1 MEAEPVQS
9 IRASIHP
16 ELKDPLRSDLSDQ
29 AIQACYEL
37 LSSGHPLSEVLDAAK
52 RIVSA
57 NKASQSN
64 IGGKPGDTQISDIA
78 GEAHGASCQWG
89 TAQVAE
95 PVESR
100 HLDHSPGSSGALTSG
115 TRADAP
121 HIPVALK
128 VEQLPESAR
137 VEAGG
142 DAKFC
147 RLIGAALFW
156 LIPAVSLTVLAT
168 TGKSLVDVDLLR
180 VAAEATAKAIPRAVQ
195 RGEDL
200 PATTTA
206 EAEKIQPSTPTS
218 EASRTAPQITP
229 EQIRALLD
237 RGDALLK
244 MADVTSARLLYET
257 AAVGNAQAAFRLGAT
272 YDPSFLAQ
280 AGFGS
285 VGGDLAAA
293 HYWYQRAR
301 DLGSDAD
308 IASFGQEIES
318 ARAAKQVVTVLPAE
332 PVTEPGTAGQARIQS
347 TDRGSQSDMTGEPT
361 RQAALDVHRRVTGGP
376 RPAHGRHTRIQRPT
390 NGQRCPHSGNCLTP
404 P

>member
-16 ELKDPLRSDLSDQ
+16 ELKDPLRSDLSNQ

-89 TAQVAE
+89 TAHVAE

-100 HLDHSPGSSGALTSG
+100 LVDHSRDSSGALTPG

-128 VEQLPESAR
+128 VQQTPESAR

-142 DAKFC
+142 GTKLS

-156 LIPAVSLTVLAT
+156 LIPAISLMVLGT
-168 TGKSLVDVDLLR
+168 TGKSLIDADLLR
-180 VAAEATAKAIPRAVQ
+180 RAAETAAKAIPRAIQ
-195 RGEDL
+195 RVEDL

-206 EAEKIQPSTPTS
+206 EPEKIQPTPAP
-218 EASRTAPQITP
+218 EASRTPPEITP

-237 RGDALLK
+237 RGGALLR
-244 MADVTSARLLYET
+244 MADVISARLFHET
-257 AAVGNAQAAFRLGAT
+257 AVVGNAQAA
-272 YDPSFLAQ
+272 
-280 AGFGS
+280 
-285 VGGDLAAA
+285 
-293 HYWYQRAR
+293 H
-301 DLGSDAD
+301 DAD
-308 IASFGQEIES
+308 IAPFGQQIES
-318 ARAAKQVVTVLPAE
+318 ARAAEQVVTVSPAQ
-332 PVTEPGTAGQARIQS
+332 PVTEPGTINEPRTTGLASIAS
-347 TDRGSQSDMTGEPT
+347 TDRRSQGVMTGEPT
-361 RQAALDVHRRVTGGP
+361 RQAALDVHGRVTGGP